1 MRPGLKQAASQLR
14 VEAGTVQS
22 LGYGT
27 DLVIGY
33 LDQDRKEYRTTSIP
47 SSFEIG
53 SGVGNVS
60 VKEGKPFV
68 HLHVV
73 ATGPDGGRRR
83 RTSDGGHEGISD
95 RGLPPAARRAG
106 PGPRAGRRH
115 RARGVALRGAR
126 GVEMSETKEL
136 HLKPGDP
143 APDFELLDQ
152 NGNTVKLSDYR
163 GQKLL
168 IYFYPKADTPG
179 CT

>member
-1 MRPGLKQAASQLR
+1 QLVRDR
-14 VEAGTVQS
+14 VGGRQRLDEGGEALRAPARG
-22 LGYGT
+22 G
-27 DLVIGY
+27 
-33 LDQDRKEYRTTSIP
+33 DRTRR
-47 SSFEIG
+47 
-53 SGVGNVS
+53 
-60 VKEGKPFV
+60 
-68 HLHVV
+68 
-73 ATGPDGGRRR
+73 GRRR

-152 NGNTVKLSDYR
+152 NGNTVRLSDYR

-168 IYFYPKADTPG
+168 IYF
-179 CT
+179 